1 MRNAIFRV
9 VAIAVLALAV
19 PIQGMGAV
27 SAGQCMAFGHHG
39 DSSHGGDDPAH
50 DHGHGDADSADSH
63 ANQDSGD
70 GGATPPHC
78 GPCVACCASAYIASR
93 AELSLLAAR
102 SEVQY
107 FVTQFPPLGVQP
119 DGLDRPP
126 LVL

>member
-1 MRNAIFRV
+1 MRNAIFRM

-27 SAGQCMAFGHHG
+27 SAGQCMAF
-39 DSSHGGDDPAH
+39 DPAH

-70 GGATPPHC
+70 GGARPPHC